1 MKSSP
6 KTALIV
12 SVAIAAIIL
21 IIAAL
26 TSSSSNVAT
35 NVEAPVAQAPVEQTA
50 SLTLTDSISGTVK
63 VGEVQHIKWTSQNYP
78 SPTVTINLL
87 RQESSDPVSYKLIR
101 TIASFTQNDGDAVWV
116 PSKTE
121 IGQNIVIEIACT
133 VTNEK
138 CQATRSTAP
147 IAVVDAGSSAKN
159 TASVYSAFEQSQ
171 NK

>member
-1 MKSSP
+1 M
-6 KTALIV
+6 
-12 SVAIAAIIL
+12 
-21 IIAAL
+21 
-26 TSSSSNVAT
+26 
-35 NVEAPVAQAPVEQTA
+35 
-50 SLTLTDSISGTVK
+50 
-63 VGEVQHIKWTSQNYP
+63 
-78 SPTVTINLL
+78 
-87 RQESSDPVSYKLIR
+87 SYKLIR

-138 CQATRSTAP
+138 CQATRSTSP
-147 IAVVDAGSSAKN
+147 IAVIDSGLSAKN